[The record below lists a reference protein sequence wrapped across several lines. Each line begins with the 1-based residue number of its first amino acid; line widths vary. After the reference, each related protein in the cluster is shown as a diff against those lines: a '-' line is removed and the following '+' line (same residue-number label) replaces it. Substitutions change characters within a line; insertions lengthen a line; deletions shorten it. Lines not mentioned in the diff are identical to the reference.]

1 MRPDQKGSLVFRV
14 KQGNTGKW
22 SVMEA
27 GIDKSLASFD
37 TQNDASEYA
46 LGLAGTKDGSKLE
59 IFSEQGVQIAEVIV
73 EILSDDAV
81 PMVEYLANDQLI
93 TVRTSIGMAI
103 YKGNEQ
109 NYTHLI
115 KQADV
120 TTRPAEMHGNSA
132 SFQQFTR
139 H

>member
-1 MRPDQKGSLVFRV
+1 MRPDRNGSLIFRV

-22 SVMEA
+22 NVMEA
-27 GIDKSLASFD
+27 SFEKPLASFD

-46 LGLAGTKDGSKLE
+46 FGLASTKDGSKVE
-59 IFSEQGVQIAEVIV
+59 IFSEQGAQIAEIIV
-73 EILSDDAV
+73 EIFSEDAL
-81 PMVEYLANDQLI
+81 PIVEYPANDQVI

-103 YKGNEQ
+103 YQGHGQ

-120 TTRPAEMHGNSA
+120 TTRLAEMHGNLT

>member
-1 MRPDQKGSLVFRV
+1 MGLDQKGSAIFRV
-14 KQGNTGKW
+14 RQGTTGKW
-22 SVMEA
+22 NVMEA
-27 GIDKSLASFD
+27 GVEKPLASFD

-46 LGLAGTKDGSKLE
+46 FDLASTKDGSKVEIFNEHGAQTAEVTVE
-59 IFSEQGVQIAEVIV
+59 IFSEYAAPIV
-73 EILSDDAV
+73 EYI
-81 PMVEYLANDQLI
+81 ANDQVI
-93 TVRTSIGMAI
+93 AVRASIGMAI
-103 YKGNEQ
+103 YQGDKQ

-120 TTRPAEMHGNSA
+120 PMCLAEMHVNSA

>member
-1 MRPDQKGSLVFRV
+1 MGLDQKGSAVFRV
-14 KQGNTGKW
+14 KQGKTGKW
-22 SVMEA
+22 NVMEA
-27 GIDKSLASFD
+27 GVEKPLASFD

-46 LGLAGTKDGSKLE
+46 FDLASTKDGSKVE
-59 IFSEQGVQIAEVIV
+59 IFSEQGAQIAEVTV
-73 EILSDDAV
+73 EIFNEDTA
-81 PMVEYLANDQLI
+81 PIAEYIANDQVI
-93 TVRTSIGMAI
+93 TVRAGIGMAI
-103 YKGNEQ
+103 DQGDEQ

-120 TTRPAEMHGNSA
+120 TMRLAEMHGNSV

>member
-1 MRPDQKGSLVFRV
+1 MRPDQNGSLVFRV
-14 KQGNTGKW
+14 MRGNPGKW
-22 SVMEA
+22 NVMEA
-27 GIDKSLASFD
+27 GIEKPLASFD

-46 LGLAGTKDGSKLE
+46 FGLACMKDGSKLE
-59 IFSEQGVQIAEVIV
+59 IFS
-73 EILSDDAV
+73 DDTV
-81 PMVEYLANDQLI
+81 PIVEYLADDQVI

-103 YKGNEQ
+103 YQGHGK

-115 KQADV
+115 KRADA
-120 TTRPAEMHGNSA
+120 TMHPAGMYGSTA

>member
-1 MRPDQKGSLVFRV
+1 MRPDQNGSLVFRV

-22 SVMEA
+22 NVMEA
-27 GIDKSLASFD
+27 DIGKPLASFD

-46 LGLAGTKDGSKLE
+46 FGLAGTKDGSKVE
-59 IFSEQGVQIAEVIV
+59 IFSEQGTQIAEVTV
-73 EILSDDAV
+73 EILSEDAA
-81 PMVEYLANDQLI
+81 PIVEYLANDKVI

-103 YKGNEQ
+103 YQGYGQ
-109 NYTHLI
+109 NYTHLS

-120 TTRPAEMHGNSA
+120 TMRPAEMHGNSA

>member
-1 MRPDQKGSLVFRV
+1 MRPGQKGSLVFRV
-14 KQGNTGKW
+14 KQGTTGKW
-22 SVMEA
+22 NVMEA
-27 GIDKSLASFD
+27 GIEKPLASFD

-46 LGLAGTKDGSKLE
+46 FGLAGMKDGSKVE
-59 IFSEQGVQIAEVIV
+59 IFSEKGTQIAEVTV

-81 PMVEYLANDQLI
+81 PIVEYIANDQVI
-93 TVRTSIGMAI
+93 TVLTSIGMAI
-103 YKGNEQ
+103 YKGDEQ

-120 TTRPAEMHGNSA
+120 TTRLAEMHGNSA
-132 SFQQFTR
+132 SFRMFTR